1 MNQSFANWR
10 HAQREDTSDGV
21 RLRRLQQTLQT
32 LAEPTE
38 GADWPRYLLLRM
50 CEPLFVVDAA
60 LLQRANN
67 GVRVMAS
74 MGQAWPPGARVAGAT
89 DWPVMASASALRD
102 QLRRDDGL
110 AWCMPQGARMADE
123 LHLGVRLA
131 GRPLGAVVMRL
142 PEAGAP
148 DQATR
153 DWLQTMAQLA
163 AIPLLQT
170 CAPGVERSS
179 RRPRSQARL
188 AALTRRE
195 RQVLA
200 LMPRGLSNAALG
212 EALGVTTATAK
223 THVERILRKLECHD
237 RVQAAVLAARAGIA
251 T

>member
-74 MGQAWPPGARVAGAT
+74 MGQARPPGARVAGAT

-110 AWCMPQGARMADE
+110 AWCMPQGARC
-123 LHLGVRLA
+123 V
-131 GRPLGAVVMRL
+131 
-142 PEAGAP
+142 
-148 DQATR
+148 
-153 DWLQTMAQLA
+153 
-163 AIPLLQT
+163 
-170 CAPGVERSS
+170 SS
-179 RRPRSQARL
+179 
-188 AALTRRE
+188 
-195 RQVLA
+195 
-200 LMPRGLSNAALG
+200 
-212 EALGVTTATAK
+212 
-223 THVERILRKLECHD
+223 
-237 RVQAAVLAARAGIA
+237 AVLV
-251 T
+251 